1 MHIDAPSSNF
11 TTPCRQGSKDSKVQ
25 DRRPVPG
32 SMEVLVST
40 RNMWWPPGLRIPRS
54 SHGVDWR
61 ARGIRVSW
69 WNVKRFPNW
78 FCGSLIRYNRHGLLG
93 QEFICSQDQYLWKHH
108 ILVGYSHPFYPSYDL
123 GFTRG
128 TRVQPIQCPT
138 SGRCRCH
145 RMQAPGASAG
155 GCGRWWSPVER
166 EACPERAGKSMSSIY
181 ITYN

>member
-1 MHIDAPSSNF
+1 MPFCLCSIADWYSIFGWAIQNMGIQLVNDSWLAM
-11 TTPCRQGSKDSKVQ
+11 TGSFSTQYIVDDHNPVNP
-25 DRRPVPG
+25 RRRMDLVRLKALG
-32 SMEVLVST
+32 IFLSVKEAVETWRSMEII
-40 RNMWWPPGLRIPRS
+40 GFK
-54 SHGVDWR
+54 
-61 ARGIRVSW
+61 SW
-69 WNVKRFPNW
+69 VWINTYKNT
-78 FCGSLIRYNRHGLLG
+78 
-93 QEFICSQDQYLWKHH
+93 
-108 ILVGYSHPFYPSYDL
+108 ILDGGYSHPFYPSYDL